1 MKVGIITITDN
12 NNYGN
17 RLQNYALEKV
27 LFDMNVDVKTIW
39 DKKYAKR
46 TQKAKKIIK
55 GVFFSNK
62 YPSLKRMK
70 NFEEFSK
77 NFTNIYYHGYNEELN
92 DMFDTFIV
100 GSDQV
105 FTKSHLNKVKF
116 LSEAETNKGIAFS
129 PSFGKSYLEDDEK
142 IFFKKLLPRFKKIS
156 VREEA
161 GKDIINNL
169 YSDLDVKVLID
180 PTMLLKSED
189 WTKIMRRPKKMKSD
203 KFILNYFLGKLSDD
217 RNSEIER
224 IARENNCD
232 IINILDKKSPFYNCG
247 PREFLWLEK
256 NAFLICTD
264 SFHSSVFSIIFKR
277 PFIIFNREQN
287 NMINMN
293 SRLETLIKKFDL
305 KDRLF
310 DKTIDS
316 KNLNIDYSGV
326 DEKLEFERK
335 QAMDFL
341 MDAMK

>member
-1 MKVGIITITDN
+1 MQNIGIITICDN
-12 NNYGN
+12 TNYGN

-39 DKKYAKR
+39 DKKYAKK

-142 IFFKKLLPRFKKIS
+142 ITLPKCNFSSKSLQSMIGCNCFVDINAGTPKLVVGDK
-156 VREEA
+156 VE
-161 GKDIINNL
+161 II
-169 YSDLDVKVLID
+169 LI
-180 PTMLLKSED
+180 
-189 WTKIMRRPKKMKSD
+189 
-203 KFILNYFLGKLSDD
+203 
-217 RNSEIER
+217 
-224 IARENNCD
+224 
-232 IINILDKKSPFYNCG
+232 
-247 PREFLWLEK
+247 
-256 NAFLICTD
+256 
-264 SFHSSVFSIIFKR
+264 
-277 PFIIFNREQN
+277 
-287 NMINMN
+287 
-293 SRLETLIKKFDL
+293 
-305 KDRLF
+305 
-310 DKTIDS
+310 
-316 KNLNIDYSGV
+316 
-326 DEKLEFERK
+326 
-335 QAMDFL
+335 
-341 MDAMK
+341 

>member
-39 DKKYAKR
+39 DKKYAKK

-55 GVFFSNK
+55 GVFFPNK
-62 YPSLKRMK
+62 YPGLKRMK

-77 NFTNIYYHGYNEELN
+77 NFTNIYYHGYDKELN
-92 DMFDTFIV
+92 DMFDAFIV

-105 FTKSHLNKVKF
+105 FTRSHFNKVKF
-116 LSEAETNKGIAFS
+116 LSEVETSKGIAFS

-142 IFFKKLLPRFKKIS
+142 KFFKKLLPKFKKIS

-169 YSDLDVKVLID
+169 YSDLDVRILID

-189 WTKIMRRPKKMKSD
+189 WTKIMRKPEKIKSG
-203 KFILNYFLGKLSDD
+203 KFILNYFLGNLSYE

-224 IARENNCD
+224 IAKENDCD
-232 IINILDKKSPFYNCG
+232 IINILDKKSPFYDCG

-305 KDRLF
+305 RDRLF

-335 QAMDFL
+335 QAIDFL
-341 MDAMK
+341 KDTIN